1 MVSSEAW
8 CESMSRA
15 EWPDFTQVKCT
26 TVFNCFYE
34 SFVNKE
40 INTTHFP
47 LTWNWSSHLPHGN
60 NQNYRQLISTQ
71 STLTQAEEGGLISC
85 RPGTIISFLRV
96 TAILKIPL
104 MLTFTMAGCGSRNVG
119 WKCGRRQQVRG
130 RRWRRSIFTESS
142 GQKGLVTQHR
152 FQWQVQTGSCPAV
165 LVCVWGIFF
174 KIQFAWAVTEPSSGI
189 ESPLPRGRRLFIS
202 SVCCWTSDSVT
213 ADCHSYKRQQFHV
226 SHLSTR
232 CFISYTSRSQRKNRV

>member
-60 NQNYRQLISTQ
+60 NQNRQLISTQ

-85 RPGTIISFLRV
+85 RPGTIISPQSDCHLKNTTYVDVHHGWMWITERRLKMWAATAGERTSMEKVDLYRV
-96 TAILKIPL
+96 LGTEG
-104 MLTFTMAGCGSRNVG
+104 AGHAA
-119 WKCGRRQQVRG
+119 QVSVAGPNR
-130 RRWRRSIFTESS
+130 
-142 GQKGLVTQHR
+142 
-152 FQWQVQTGSCPAV
+152 V
-165 LVCVWGIFF
+165 LVSCSCLCVGLFF
-174 KIQFAWAVTEPSSGI
+174 
-189 ESPLPRGRRLFIS
+189 
-202 SVCCWTSDSVT
+202 
-213 ADCHSYKRQQFHV
+213 
-226 SHLSTR
+226 
-232 CFISYTSRSQRKNRV
+232 

>member
-85 RPGTIISFLRV
+85 RPGTIISPQSDCHLKNTTYVDVHHGWMWITERRLKMWAATAGERTSMEKVDLYRVLGTEGARHAAQVSVPGPNRVLSSCSCLCVGHFFLNSVCMSSYRALFRHRV
-96 TAILKIPL
+96 ATA
-104 MLTFTMAGCGSRNVG
+104 
-119 WKCGRRQQVRG
+119 
-130 RRWRRSIFTESS
+130 S
-142 GQKGLVTQHR
+142 GQKTLYFLRLLLDERLGDCRL
-152 FQWQVQTGSCPAV
+152 
-165 LVCVWGIFF
+165 
-174 KIQFAWAVTEPSSGI
+174 
-189 ESPLPRGRRLFIS
+189 PLLQ
-202 SVCCWTSDSVT
+202 
-213 ADCHSYKRQQFHV
+213 RQQFHV

>member
-85 RPGTIISFLRV
+85 RPGTIISPQSDGHLKNTTYVDVHHGWMWITERRLKMWAATAGERTSMEKVNLYRVLGTEGARHAAQVSVAGPNRVLSSCSCLCVGLFFLKFS
-96 TAILKIPL
+96 LHEQL
-104 MLTFTMAGCGSRNVG
+104 
-119 WKCGRRQQVRG
+119 Q
-130 RRWRRSIFTESS
+130 
-142 GQKGLVTQHR
+142 
-152 FQWQVQTGSCPAV
+152 
-165 LVCVWGIFF
+165 
-174 KIQFAWAVTEPSSGI
+174 
-189 ESPLPRGRRLFIS
+189 SPLQASSRHCLGAEDSLFPPSAVGRATRWLP
-202 SVCCWTSDSVT
+202 T
-213 ADCHSYKRQQFHV
+213 ATPTKTTVPC
-226 SHLSTR
+226 
-232 CFISYTSRSQRKNRV
+232 